1 MPSDIANLNN
11 IVRCTRYA
19 FMPNRLHLCGPENQV
34 DVLEFYSKTSRKKK
48 TRTIEPVLEKFNTL
62 YPYLKLI
69 ARANGLTNPFD
80 ERAVEAYWL
89 GNNYLEAVPA
99 ARLFDHLGNVFNIQ
113 GRFNISDFFK
123 FKKKFNTRALPHH
136 NFHVFSIYRRTGH
149 IASPHTLATM
159 DACRISWG
167 LILKIKQE
175 SFIVQTK
182 PLIADN
188 DGKIKQADFFIE
200 REIFNYFEG
209 ARLIKNAMI
218 GDFISIHWGCACELL
233 TRDQANRLQ
242 KYTDL
247 SLEFAFNL

>member
-1 MPSDIANLNN
+1 
-11 IVRCTRYA
+11 
-19 FMPNRLHLCGPENQV
+19 
-34 DVLEFYSKTSRKKK
+34 
-48 TRTIEPVLEKFNTL
+48 
-62 YPYLKLI
+62 
-69 ARANGLTNPFD
+69 
-80 ERAVEAYWL
+80 
-89 GNNYLEAVPA
+89 
-99 ARLFDHLGNVFNIQ
+99 
-113 GRFNISDFFK
+113 
-123 FKKKFNTRALPHH
+123 
-136 NFHVFSIYRRTGH
+136 
-149 IASPHTLATM
+149 M